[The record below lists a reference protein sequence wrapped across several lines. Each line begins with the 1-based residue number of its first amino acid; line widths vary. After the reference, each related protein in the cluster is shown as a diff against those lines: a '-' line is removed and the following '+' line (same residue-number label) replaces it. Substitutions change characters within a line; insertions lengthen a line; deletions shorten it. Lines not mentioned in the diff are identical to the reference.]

1 MMTKRHKI
9 LLWLGLCL
17 SFPAAA
23 FASACFVYYSWRES
37 STASFVAVVA
47 AVALTAVFI
56 YCLVALI
63 KDANRAYREEQNA
76 T

>member
-1 MMTKRHKI
+1 MTKRHKI
-9 LLWLGLCL
+9 ILWVGLCL

-23 FASACFVYYSWRES
+23 FASACFVYYAWHES
-37 STASFVAVVA
+37 STGSFVAVAV

-63 KDANRAYREEQNA
+63 REANRAYREEQSA

>member
-1 MMTKRHKI
+1 MMTKRRKI

-23 FASACFVYYSWRES
+23 FAGACFVYYSWPVF
-37 STASFVAVVA
+37 STASFIAVVA
-47 AVALTAVFI
+47 AVALTAAFI

-63 KDANRAYREEQNA
+63 REANRAYREEQNA

>member
-1 MMTKRHKI
+1 MMTKRRKI

-23 FASACFVYYSWRES
+23 FASVCFLYYAWHES
-37 STASFVAVVA
+37 STGSFVAVVV
-47 AVALTAVFI
+47 AVTLTALFI

-63 KDANRAYREEQNA
+63 GEANRAYREEQNA